1 MVWQPQHWSRQVDVV
16 VVCNAQRQPESE
28 APLSSVRFI
37 PARLSDGILLSDG
50 PSSSSTLLRPGI
62 QEHVAVKASQ
72 LPTTCRPVAGHRSPP
87 CQATAEVLWRPDAS
101 LCTFS
106 DQQGECRSCSAGRC
120 HSGYSE
126 SNSVS
131 APQSLFTWH
140 AAAHRHVGHRSAE
153 SVKHCPRQSRPHSVA
168 DNGQTFSGQQPVDAI
183 FVLGGVG
190 PPHVRCP
197 FHVCGC
203 DLLQR
208 WELAALRLLALK
220 CSAYQHSMTCRQHL
234 QPDTW
239 SQVGC
244 CQMED
249 SLPGSRRACMG
260 P

>member
-1 MVWQPQHWSRQVDVV
+1 MLCCGSHNIGQDRLTLCLSAMHNVNLNQKLPS
-16 VVCNAQRQPESE
+16 
-28 APLSSVRFI
+28 PLSVLIQVFI

-62 QEHVAVKASQ
+62 QQHVAVKASQ

-87 CQATAEVLWRPDAS
+87 CQATAEVLWRPSAS

-106 DQQGECRSCSAGRC
+106 DQQGECRSSSAGYC

-131 APQSLFTWH
+131 APQSLFTWY

-153 SVKHCPRQSRPHSVA
+153 SVRHCPRQSRPHSVA

-197 FHVCGC
+197 FHVYGC

-220 CSAYQHSMTCRQHL
+220 RSASAQHDL
-234 QPDTW
+234 QAA
-239 SQVGC
+239 S
-244 CQMED
+244 
-249 SLPGSRRACMG
+249 SA
-260 P
+260 